1 MSYQASFGPFL
12 SEEDLDSYGKL
23 LSADQKTQAQE
34 WADQCLG
41 NDFCLCGVYEPN
53 NTLLYMPVKQ

>member
-23 LSADQKTQAQE
+23 LPPIKKLKLKNGPINA
-34 WADQCLG
+34 WATIFVVWCL
-41 NDFCLCGVYEPN
+41 
-53 NTLLYMPVKQ
+53 